1 MKIRVALMALAVA
14 APAAGQS
21 PLALVASAGDLTL
34 PWDYADLGIESRCG
48 TDGFVIAAN
57 QWFCVRRNAGGALAA
72 TQVGLMPA
80 ALDGFIV
87 VRPPT
92 VTDRR
97 LLLAAP
103 TQNSP
108 GNPVAAF
115 DPVTLAVE
123 DLGTFAIGG
132 LVGQPVIRVDV
143 EGDGIE
149 ELVLTDS
156 PPLSWR
162 SVSLPTSNA
171 TPSQVIRTYSFRPL
185 AAAQIDADPQD
196 ELVVVSDTGELQFYD
211 ASTLQLESFQPA
223 GNYFTQMLVRDWD
236 ADGIDEIAIRTRT
249 STVALIDPNGVGSP
263 LQIASGYIPLDVIDW
278 QGPGS
283 QDLVLWSNSEV
294 RVFDPQSG
302 AQVGQAWVPTVAQE
316 RPQSTLRADWDN
328 DGDMDLVWP
337 QVSAPTALWRLRNND
352 GLTALQPGAA
362 HKIVAGS
369 ALIEGEP
376 VVVTVESFAGSSG
389 LDFRL
394 RSRDPQSLAV
404 IGDAPLSGADVN
416 SKFVVA
422 DFHPAAGFEL
432 MEIGQTRLR
441 LRALDGTE
449 LWSRNIELPFDR
461 RFLYPVFPDFTC
473 SGDFCRRVLLLDR
486 PVVGT
491 DERLRLFDTANGTEV
506 WTLETPDFAVA
517 RPLGLSDLDT
527 DGASE
532 LFYREIDGGTNHRM
546 VALDG
551 ITRNLRWQHSDLPAP
566 LRVARTQDQ
575 RQRLAV
581 LAEDA
586 SISYLE
592 PATGTVLRV
601 GPATLSGSD
610 LCLGS
615 CEIAYLSQGETQ
627 GVWVTT
633 NLQGF
638 GLSTRMRDLR
648 SPRWSENRYEFVR
661 GMAVFGRNR
670 VILDG
675 GSAVRAY
682 QDGED
687 GMHTDEFE
695 GW

>member
-1 MKIRVALMALAVA
+1 MKIRVALMALAA
-14 APAAGQS
+14 TAPALAQS
-21 PLALVASAGDLTL
+21 PLTLVAMAGDLTL

-57 QWFCVRRNAGGALAA
+57 QWFCVRRNANGSLAA

-80 ALDGFIV
+80 ALDNFFV

-92 VTDRR
+92 ATDRR
-97 LLLAAP
+97 LLMSAP
-103 TQNSP
+103 TQNSS
-108 GNPVAAF
+108 GYPVAAF

-123 DLGTFAIGG
+123 DLGTFPIGG
-132 LVGQPVIRVDV
+132 RVDRPVLRVDV
-143 EGDGIE
+143 EGDGTE

-156 PPLSWR
+156 PPISWR
-162 SVSLPTSNA
+162 SVSLPTSGA

-196 ELVVVSDTGELQFYD
+196 EIVVISDTGQLQFYD
-211 ASTLQLESFQPA
+211 ASTLQLEPFQPA
-223 GNYFTQMLVRDWD
+223 GNYFAQTLVRDWD
-236 ADGIDEIAIRTRT
+236 ADGIDEIAVRTQS
-249 STVALIDPNGVGSP
+249 STVALVDPNAVGAP
-263 LQIASGYIPLDVIDW
+263 LQIPSSHIPLDLIDW

-283 QDLVLWSNSEV
+283 QDLVLWSSSEV

-316 RPQSTLRADWDN
+316 RPLSTLRADWDN
-328 DGDMDLVWP
+328 DGDIDLVWP
-337 QVSAPTALWRLRNND
+337 QVSVPTALWRLRNND
-352 GLTALQPGAA
+352 GVTALQPGAVY
-362 HKIVAGS
+362 KSVAGS
-369 ALIEGEP
+369 AVIEGEP
-376 VVVTVESFAGSSG
+376 VVITVESFTGTSG
-389 LDFRL
+389 PDYRL
-394 RSRDPQSLAV
+394 RSRHPQSLAV
-404 IGDAPLSGADVN
+404 VGDAPLSGADVN
-416 SKFVVA
+416 SKFAVA

-432 MEIGQTRLR
+432 IEVGQTRIR

-461 RFLYPVFPDFTC
+461 RFLYPVFPDSTC
-473 SGDFCRRVLLLDR
+473 TGDFCRRLLLLDR
-486 PVVGT
+486 PFSGN
-491 DERLRLFDTANGTEV
+491 DERLRLFDTAGGTEV
-506 WTLETPDFAVA
+506 WTLETPDIAVA

-527 DGASE
+527 DGATEIFYSE
-532 LFYREIDGGTNHRM
+532 SGDGENHRM

-551 ITRNLRWQHSDLPAP
+551 VTRTVLWQHRDIPVP
-566 LRVARTQDQ
+566 LLVARTQDQ
-575 RQRLAV
+575 RRRLAV
-581 LAEDA
+581 LGEDA
-586 SISYLE
+586 SISYLGA
-592 PATGTVLRV
+592 ATGNVLRV
-601 GPATLSGSD
+601 GRATLSGSA

-615 CEIAYLSQGETQ
+615 CEIAYLGQGETQ

-675 GSAVRAY
+675 GSAIRAY

-687 GMHTDEFE
+687 GVYTDEFE
-695 GW
+695 DW